1 MTIHF
6 AMDLRRE
13 RNLAKQLGAAI
24 ARKRENLGLT
34 QEQVAELFG
43 IGNQAIS
50 RIERGAVMPTI
61 PRLFEFADV
70 FKCGVDELLLKA
82 SDRDG
87 DQAVAL
93 GRELASLQS
102 SDREFIT
109 VIVRQLSEHLRTRAG
124 ERTARR

>member
-1 MTIHF
+1 
-6 AMDLRRE
+6 MDLRRE
-13 RNLAKQLGAAI
+13 RHLAKQLGAAI
-24 ARKRENLGLT
+24 ASKRENLGLT

-43 IGNQAIS
+43 VGNQAIS

-70 FKCGVDELLLKA
+70 FKCGVDEFLLKA

-93 GRELASLQS
+93 GRELAMLRPR
-102 SDREFIT
+102 DREFVS
-109 VIVRQLSEHLRTRAG
+109 VIVRQLSEHLRTKSG
-124 ERTARR
+124 ERSSRR